1 MWTETVNPLEET
13 KTALYNDL
21 ALPTEYNSP
30 RLDALVEAQ
39 SRYVKD
45 LRLNI
50 GNVLKSQS
58 ITKKEAYLLALATA
72 VNDDN
77 TVLEKQF
84 TELSKT
90 EGATDAEIAETLACV
105 SLLSINN
112 VFYRFRHFVG
122 KDIYTQMPAGIKM
135 TIMANPILGKEF
147 FELMSLAISALNG
160 CEMCVR
166 SHEESVLQHGA
177 SQQRIFDAVRLVS
190 VIRGAN
196 RIIL

>member
-77 TVLEKQF
+77 IVLEKQF

-166 SHEESVLQHGA
+166 SHEESVLHHGA

-196 RIIL
+196 RIIR